1 MQERK
6 GWRKFE
12 NFKVLRERTD
22 ERPRYV
28 FVGDNGKSEKDLEAA
43 ERIIA
48 AFPHDLDAVFV
59 HAVSGE
65 VQPAPLPA
73 DDLIGD
79 VPVRYFRTYATAAAK
94 AAALGLISAAGARRV
109 LVAIEDG
116 ISADQSNIAPGSAN
130 EVLLRDELAQARA
143 AIGVGAGVTLA
154 RITRPLRR
162 PLRRLRRIGRR
173 GGEEV

>member
-1 MQERK
+1 MR
-6 GWRKFE
+6 G
-12 NFKVLRERTD
+12 
-22 ERPRYV
+22 
-28 FVGDNGKSEKDLEAA
+28 EAK
-43 ERIIA
+43 
-48 AFPHDLDAVFV
+48 
-59 HAVSGE
+59 
-65 VQPAPLPA
+65 PAPLPA